1 MHQPPAAKQA
11 SPEFESFDEYVAFV
25 GAHTLPA
32 KLEAAATYLAE
43 IKGIEHFSRPQIMRT
58 IMAAEGEAFQREE
71 SLKNFARMIND
82 GKIVRNPDGLFGITS
97 DIGYR
102 LDDRKTG

>member
-1 MHQPPAAKQA
+1 
-11 SPEFESFDEYVAFV
+11 
-25 GAHTLPA
+25 
-32 KLEAAATYLAE
+32 
-43 IKGIEHFSRPQIMRT
+43 MRT
-58 IMAAEGEAFQREE
+58 IMATEGEAFQREE
-71 SLKNFARMIND
+71 SLKKFARMINDRKID

>member
-1 MHQPPAAKQA
+1 
-11 SPEFESFDEYVAFV
+11 
-25 GAHTLPA
+25 
-32 KLEAAATYLAE
+32 
-43 IKGIEHFSRPQIMRT
+43 
-58 IMAAEGEAFQREE
+58 MAAEGEAFQREE